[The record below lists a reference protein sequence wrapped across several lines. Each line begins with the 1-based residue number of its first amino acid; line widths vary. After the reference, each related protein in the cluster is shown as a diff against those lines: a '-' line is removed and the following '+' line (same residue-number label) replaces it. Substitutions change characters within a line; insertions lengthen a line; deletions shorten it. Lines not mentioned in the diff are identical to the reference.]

1 MNMCLIHTQ
10 SVMEAYWLQENTCQL
25 TFTHPLILKQHVAF
39 KPPSWSLNSLFLQ
52 DTNRLL
58 ISLFVQDYLVGCR

>member
-25 TFTHPLILKQHVAF
+25 TFTHVAF

-52 DTNRLL
+52 DTNNLL